1 MADEQDSQAAS
12 LPQTF
17 AQLAA
22 SRRQW
27 IDQILRPWCLQAA
40 AAELRL
46 AELEWLDIAG
56 RADAAGTLWTW
67 AWGRFPD
74 LVHEELPGLNE
85 TYSVQV
91 ITRTGECLT
100 GFPDARLSERSK
112 LVLLGKDSAGTLVHL
127 PAISIDDITAVRR
140 QNDSAT
146 DNGHNNR

>member
-1 MADEQDSQAAS
+1 MVC
-12 LPQTF
+12 
-17 AQLAA
+17 
-22 SRRQW
+22 
-27 IDQILRPWCLQAA
+27 LRPLVLCDVDERVLDHQDPATFQLLL
-40 AAELRL
+40 ELRSV
-46 AELEWLDIAG
+46 
-56 RADAAGTLWTW
+56 RLWEKV
-67 AWGRFPD
+67 RCS

-112 LVLLGKDSAGTLVHL
+112 LVLLGKDSVGTLVHL